1 MNVFVMNKQEAQ
13 DQVKRITDSAEF
25 KDSPRLKD
33 FLNYIVEEALAG
45 RSDRIKGLTIAQAVF
60 SKGKDFDPENNS
72 IVRVEA
78 GRLRRRLEHYYSTTG
93 KLDPLIVG
101 IPKGHYAPAFS
112 NNPKLNS
119 RDGQPPSDRLYRNTT
134 NFRWFMAGAVSAA
147 IIILLAW
154 QIPGVLDA
162 PDEEPG
168 NNEVASFQNSDSEAE
183 ILFKQVCVLM
193 MPPEDNNRL
202 ETARSLFQNLIDAE
216 PDFAGGYAGKSLSY
230 SIEVLFIKSKEPE
243 QDLNQATILARRAT
257 EVDSDFNPGYAALA
271 MALSL
276 DSKHEQALENTRR
289 AIATPRQYTITDA
302 IIALVL
308 LNLDM
313 PHEAIDQLT
322 EALRLH
328 PVETRVPYFNVL
340 GIAQYVIGD
349 YDAALGSF
357 EKNLAR
363 KGPTGPHM
371 DVFVAAT
378 YAQLGRDFQA
388 RAILSNLSET
398 NPDYPVEQWMARY
411 IKSED
416 ELQETMDL
424 LRSLGSPS
432 LG

>member
-1 MNVFVMNKQEAQ
+1 M
-13 DQVKRITDSAEF
+13 
-25 KDSPRLKD
+25 
-33 FLNYIVEEALAG
+33 
-45 RSDRIKGLTIAQAVF
+45 
-60 SKGKDFDPENNS
+60 
-72 IVRVEA
+72 
-78 GRLRRRLEHYYSTTG
+78 
-93 KLDPLIVG
+93 
-101 IPKGHYAPAFS
+101 
-112 NNPKLNS
+112 
-119 RDGQPPSDRLYRNTT
+119 
-134 NFRWFMAGAVSAA
+134 
-147 IIILLAW
+147 
-154 QIPGVLDA
+154 
-162 PDEEPG
+162 
-168 NNEVASFQNSDSEAE
+168 
-183 ILFKQVCVLM
+183 
-193 MPPEDNNRL
+193 
-202 ETARSLFQNLIDAE
+202 
-216 PDFAGGYAGKSLSY
+216 
-230 SIEVLFIKSKEPE
+230 
-243 QDLNQATILARRAT
+243 
-257 EVDSDFNPGYAALA
+257 
-271 MALSL
+271 
-276 DSKHEQALENTRR
+276 
-289 AIATPRQYTITDA
+289 
-302 IIALVL
+302 L

-313 PHEAIDQLT
+313 PQEAVDQLT

-424 LRSLGSPS
+424 LRSLGFPN